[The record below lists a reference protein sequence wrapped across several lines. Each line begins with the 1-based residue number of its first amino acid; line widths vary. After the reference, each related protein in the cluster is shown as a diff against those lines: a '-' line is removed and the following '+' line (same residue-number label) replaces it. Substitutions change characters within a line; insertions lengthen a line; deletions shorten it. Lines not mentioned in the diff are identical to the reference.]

1 MMCRVVLDTNVVFSA
16 LAFDEGHLAWIR
28 CAWERQ
34 QIVPLACK
42 ETVDELIRILAYPKF
57 KLTSKEKEELL
68 GDFLLYADTVELPKI
83 WPELP
88 VCRDKK
94 DQVFI
99 VLAHIGN
106 ANALVSGDSDIL
118 VMREH
123 FPDLIF
129 SPKAFEQW
137 FEVRG

>member
-1 MMCRVVLDTNVVFSA
+1 MPRVVLDTNVVFSA
-16 LAFDEGHLAWIR
+16 LAFEESHLAWIR

-34 QIVPLACK
+34 QIMPLACK

-57 KLTSKEKEELL
+57 KLTPKEKEELL
-68 GDFLLYADTVELPKI
+68 GDFLLYADTVELPQI
-83 WPELP
+83 WPDLP

-106 ANALVSGDSDIL
+106 ANVLVSGDNDIL
-118 VMREH
+118 IMRES
-123 FPDLIF
+123 FPDLILN
-129 SPKAFEQW
+129 PKEFRQW
-137 FEVRG
+137 FEARA

>member
-1 MMCRVVLDTNVVFSA
+1 MLRVVLDTNVVFSA

-28 CAWERQ
+28 RAWERQ

-57 KLTSKEKEELL
+57 KLTAKEKEELL
-68 GDFLLYADTVELPKI
+68 GDFLLYADTVELPQI
-83 WPELP
+83 WPDLP

-99 VLAHIGN
+99 VLAHVGH
-106 ANALVSGDSDIL
+106 ANALVSGDDDIL
-118 VMREH
+118 VMRKD
-123 FPDLIF
+123 FPDLILN
-129 SPKAFEQW
+129 PKKFRQW
-137 FEVRG
+137 FEERT

>member
-1 MMCRVVLDTNVVFSA
+1 VTHRVVLDTNVVFSA
-16 LAFDEGHLAWIR
+16 LAFDKGYLAWIR
-28 CAWERQ
+28 RAWERQ

-57 KLTSKEKEELL
+57 KLTTKEKEELL

-106 ANALVSGDSDIL
+106 ANALISGDSDIL

-123 FPDLIF
+123 FPDLILNPKEF
-129 SPKAFEQW
+129 SQW
-137 FEVRG
+137 FEARA